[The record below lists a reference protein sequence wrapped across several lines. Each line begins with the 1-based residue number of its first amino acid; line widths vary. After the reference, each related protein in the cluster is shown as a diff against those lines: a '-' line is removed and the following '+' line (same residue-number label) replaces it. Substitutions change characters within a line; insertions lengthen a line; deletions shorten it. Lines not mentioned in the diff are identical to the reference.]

1 MTESQAQAI
10 SNYIDELP
18 DETADKM
25 FEELVAGMSSYFAI
39 LIFGEEIDKLYDPM
53 INEGKTLEEISSEV
67 KKITLEGEEIYSNL
81 VGSLQEEGD
90 AEFFAEDCVQSISF
104 NPEYPEVIVNKLK
117 ELEIEES
124 DFSANLIINFR
135 DQFIDF
141 FLNDID
147 IDEWKSDIIDAL
159 VASWN

>member
-1 MTESQAQAI
+1 MTEEQAKSI
-10 SNYIDELP
+10 SNFIDELP

-39 LIFGEEIDKLYDPM
+39 LIFGEEIDKVYDDM
-53 INEGKTLEEISSEV
+53 KEQGKSIEEISEEV
-67 KKITLEGEEIYSNL
+67 KKNTLEDEEIYSNL
-81 VGSLQEEGD
+81 VGALQEEGD

-104 NPEYPEVIVNKLK
+104 NPEYPAEIIAKLN
-117 ELEIEES
+117 ELDIEES

-141 FLNDID
+141 FVNDID
-147 IDEWKSDIIDAL
+147 IVEWKNDIIDAL

>member
-1 MTESQAQAI
+1 MTESQAKEI
-10 SNYIDELP
+10 SSFIDDLP
-18 DETADKM
+18 DEIADKM

-39 LIFGEEIDKLYDPM
+39 LIFGEEIEKVYDTS
-53 INEGKTLEEISSEV
+53 IEAGKSLEEISNEV
-67 KKITLEGEEIYSNL
+67 KSNTLVGEEIYSNL

-117 ELEIEES
+117 ELGIEES

-141 FLNDID
+141 FTNDID
-147 IDEWKSDIIDAL
+147 IDEWKNDIIDAL